1 MKAVV
6 TRVKSAAVTIE
17 GKINGSIGQGF
28 LVLLGVGPDDNEEV
42 SSRLADKICNCRVF
56 SDENGKMNLSI
67 GQVNGEFLVVS
78 QFTLYADLKSRRPG
92 FNKAFNCQVVKIDG
106 HDFDAIE
113 NAMTAFHA
121 NMGSGKPFVILMN
134 TIKGKGVSFMENQV
148 GWHGKAP
155 NQDEYNQGMADLAN
169 ARKAIEEA

>member
-17 GKINGSIGQGF
+17 EKINGSIGQGF
-28 LVLLGVGPDDNEEV
+28 LVLLGVGPDDNEEAA
-42 SSRLADKICNCRVF
+42 SRLADKICNCRVF

-92 FNKAFNCQVVKIDG
+92 FNKAAKPDL
-106 HDFDAIE
+106 AIPMYE
-113 NAMTAFHA
+113 Y
-121 NMGSGKPFVILMN
+121 
-134 TIKGKGVSFMENQV
+134 FMECLRKNGFKVEHGEFGADMQV
-148 GWHGKAP
+148 ESVNDGP
-155 NQDEYNQGMADLAN
+155 VTLLFDTDSL
-169 ARKAIEEA
+169 